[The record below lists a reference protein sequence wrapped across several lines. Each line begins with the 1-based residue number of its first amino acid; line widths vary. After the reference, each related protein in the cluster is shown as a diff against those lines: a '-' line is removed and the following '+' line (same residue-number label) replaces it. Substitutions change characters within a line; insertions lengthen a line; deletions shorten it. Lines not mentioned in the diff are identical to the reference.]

1 MKLLNYINKKWK
13 IFLKNNEDISLIHPL
28 DDVNEIKIDVDK
40 AGQMHLSKSAKISL
54 YVLRIYLILMILL
67 AIYKTLIIAGII

>member
-40 AGQMHLSKSAKISL
+40 AGPMHLSKSAKISL